1 MLFPDHLPPLL
12 EGETL
17 YSWCARFHALSSSSS
32 ARLTSRRIFGH
43 PTAGLRTDFPA
54 ALDRLV
60 ERTGLGAQHIDGI
73 LTRHTVFPAFAPFL
87 TDTRHAAVVAAMRA
101 AEPARIKSALGLPAS
116 RLGSPAPLKACREC
130 IREDRARYGTGIWH
144 AELQYPGILICSRH
158 GTPAFSL
165 STNEQRRASREFML
179 PHQVQGAAWQDIW
192 RPPDT
197 ALETLS
203 GLAQWSRGLA
213 RLRFDPGALRR
224 AYLSQLLALG
234 LILIDGRI
242 GLKRL
247 AGELSTSY
255 GSVGE
260 PRLSILAGSAEAA
273 YAMLRQL
280 LTGPLHGSHPLK
292 HLLLIAMIFE
302 NVEELV
308 DRHAEARSASDD
320 QLASVLRGEQSRRSS
335 AVCRL
340 AAAGHSASSTAGKTG
355 ISVTQVLK
363 YLRGAGMPVAARP
376 RVVGTAIESAL
387 IELLEAGIAPGNIVS
402 RLGIRRGFIK
412 DYLAARPAL
421 REIHRQR
428 LFENLRTRY
437 RTHFFDVLAQ
447 HPGVPVRRIRRLP
460 GNGFQWLLVHD
471 REWLAENL
479 PGIWRR

>member
-1 MLFPDHLPPLL
+1 MLFPDHLLPFL
-12 EGETL
+12 EEETL

-60 ERTGLGAQHIDGI
+60 ERTGLGSKHIDEI
-73 LTRHTVFPAFAPFL
+73 LACHTVFPAFATFL
-87 TDTRHAAVVAAMRA
+87 TDARHAAIGAAMRA
-101 AEPARIKSALGLPAS
+101 AEPARIKSVLGLPAS
-116 RLGSPAPLKACREC
+116 RLGSPAPLKACPEC
-130 IREDRARYGTGIWH
+130 IRDDRARYGTGIWH
-144 AELQYPGILICSRH
+144 TELQYPGILICSRH
-158 GTPAFSL
+158 GIPAFSL
-165 STNEQRRASREFML
+165 SANEQQRASWEFIL

-192 RPPDT
+192 RPPNT
-197 ALETLS
+197 AFETLS
-203 GLAQWSRGLA
+203 GLALWSRALA

-224 AYLSQLLALG
+224 TYLSQLLALG
-234 LILIDGRI
+234 LILLDGRI

-247 AGELSTSY
+247 AGDLSSRY
-255 GSVGE
+255 GSIGE
-260 PRLSILAGSAEAA
+260 PRLSILSGSAEAA

-292 HLLLIAMIFE
+292 HMLLIAMIFK
-302 NVEELV
+302 NVDELV
-308 DRHAEARSASDD
+308 QRHAEARSASDD
-320 QLASVLRGEQSRRSS
+320 EIASALRAEQSRRTS

-340 AAAGHSASSTAGKTG
+340 GAAGHSASSTAGATG

-363 YLRGAGMPVAARP
+363 YLREAGMPVAARP
-376 RVVGTAIESAL
+376 RVVGTALETAL
-387 IELLEAGIAPGNIVS
+387 IELLEVGIAPGDIAS

-437 RTHFFDVLAQ
+437 RTHFLDVLAQ
-447 HPGVPVRRIRRLP
+447 YPGVPMRRIRRLP
-460 GNGFQWLLVHD
+460 GNGFQWLLIHD